1 MILNIAFMETP
12 TAKVP
17 KLANQYS
24 YSPSKG
30 TGARKRTSS
39 TTSP

>member
-17 KLANQYS
+17 KLATNTTL
-24 YSPSKG
+24 PS
-30 TGARKRTSS
+30 
-39 TTSP
+39 